1 MFFTYGEQAVMMP
14 VMWSIGNA
22 SPITS
27 GLLSYGVLW
36 IDTGS
41 FSPWKWFMGMFP
53 PPSKYFRLLTSI
65 LVITGVLTVIF
76 GVFVYLFFPDSPI
89 HANFLTH
96 EERAKAIL
104 RIRENHS
111 GIEQKIFKRYQSDPQ
126 QKSQDSLAN
135 WRS

>member
-27 GLLSYGVLW
+27 GLLSYGVLC

-41 FSPWKWFMGMFP
+41 FSPWKWFMGMVCSPDISF
-53 PPSKYFRLLTSI
+53 SLLTRI
-65 LVITGVLTVIF
+65 PVITGVLTVIF
-76 GVFVYLFFPDSPI
+76 GVFVYLLFPDSPI
-89 HANFLTH
+89 HTKFLTP

-104 RIRENHS
+104 RIKENHS
-111 GIEQKIFKRYQSDPQ
+111 GIEQKVFKRYQ
-126 QKSQDSLAN
+126 
-135 WRS
+135 